1 MPHQGTVAILT
12 YHSIDDS
19 GSVLS
24 TAPRVFAEQMQILY
38 ELGSKVVPFSE
49 VQHVLDGAPSSTP
62 LVAITFDDGYQNV
75 REDALPVLQRY
86 GFTATVFLV
95 TDYCGR
101 TNAWPGL
108 PLSIERRPLLRW
120 SEIREMSEAGIA
132 FGSHT
137 RTHPD
142 LRIIPKRDAEDELVG
157 SKKAI
162 EDAIGSVVNEFAYPY
177 GVYNGFI
184 RCLAAK
190 YFSLAGS
197 TTLGFARSLSDPFT
211 LERIDMYYLQNPALF
226 RHLFSMEARAYIGF
240 RRYLRDLRQRAPRWL
255 DRIGYNSYSYGPQQ

>member
-1 MPHQGTVAILT
+1 MSYDRNIAILT

-38 ELGSKVVPFSE
+38 MMGLKVVPLSQ
-49 VQHVLDGAPSSTP
+49 VQHVLDDATSPKN
-62 LVAITFDDGYQNV
+62 LVAITFDDGYRNV
-75 REDALPVLQRY
+75 REVALPVLQRY

-120 SEIREMSEAGIA
+120 AEIREMSEAGIA

-142 LRIIPKRDAEDELVG
+142 LRNTIMHVIEDELTV
-157 SKKAI
+157 SKKTI
-162 EDAIGSVVNEFAYPY
+162 EDAIGCPVNTLAYPY
-177 GVYNGFI
+177 GFYDDTVK
-184 RCLAAK
+184 RLAQAH
-190 YFSLAGS
+190 FTLACS
-197 TTLGFARSLSDPFT
+197 TTLGFARSGSDLFA
-211 LERIDMYYLQNPALF
+211 LERIDMYYLQRPALF
-226 RHLFSMEARAYIGF
+226 RRLFTPEVGSYIGL
-240 RRYLRDLRQRAPRWL
+240 RRTIRALRRRTSRRMGWRLHNNVQMW
-255 DRIGYNSYSYGPQQ
+255 